1 MDSVFQVMDSIL
13 SQWSL
18 DSGFQ
23 SFVGFRSSVSCIPD
37 SKAKDFV
44 FHKQSFPG
52 FRIPQTKTS
61 RIWESGFPHIVFFL
75 RYLATN
81 STRSLTQ
88 LFINVFNYLLLFLD
102 KS

>member
-52 FRIPQTKTS
+52 FRFHKQKLP
-61 RIWESGFPHIVFFL
+61 GFRNPD
-75 RYLATN
+75 
-81 STRSLTQ
+81 SLTS
-88 LFINVFNYLLLFLD
+88 FFFTIPCHKFNTFVNSAIY
-102 KS
+102 